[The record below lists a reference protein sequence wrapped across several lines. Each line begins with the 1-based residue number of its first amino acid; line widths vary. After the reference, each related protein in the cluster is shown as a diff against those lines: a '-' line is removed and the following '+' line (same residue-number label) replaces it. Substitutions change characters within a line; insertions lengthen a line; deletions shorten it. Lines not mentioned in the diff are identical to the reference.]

1 MNNKIRIS
9 NIQRFSLHDG
19 PGIRTTVFLKGC
31 NLRCPWCANPENLE
45 YEFTTYKNEEIKE
58 NGYFGKDPIDMN
70 EYECSMLAGIPN
82 APSVY
87 APTKNPDLAS
97 QRQRQVLDKMV
108 KYGYITEDEKN
119 KILEM

>member
-45 YEFTTYKNEEIKE
+45 YEFTTYKNEE
-58 NGYFGKDPIDMN
+58 
-70 EYECSMLAGIPN
+70 
-82 APSVY
+82 
-87 APTKNPDLAS
+87 TKARMEDIRKCA
-97 QRQRQVLDKMV
+97 K
-108 KYGYITEDEKN
+108 KYIEDN
-119 KILEM
+119 I